1 ESDVISAGAT
11 LLLVAAVFQLFDGL
25 QVVATGALRGAGNT
39 RIPMLANFVGY
50 WVIGLP
56 LGAFLCFKM
65 KMGAVGMW
73 LGLCLALVLIGS
85 ALLAVWQT
93 VIKDLTVTRSAASGL

>member
-1 ESDVISAGAT
+1 
-11 LLLVAAVFQLFDGL
+11 VFQLFDGL

-39 RIPMLANFVGY
+39 RIPMLANFIGY

-65 KMGAVGMW
+65 KWGAVGMW

-85 ALLAVWQT
+85 ALLAVWET
-93 VIKDLTVTRSAASGL
+93 EIKKLTITRSTATGV

>member
-1 ESDVISAGAT
+1 
-11 LLLVAAVFQLFDGL
+11 VFQLFDGL

-65 KMGAVGMW
+65 QMGAVGMW

-85 ALLAVWQT
+85 ALLAVWQAE
-93 VIKDLTVTRSAASGL
+93 IKRLTIARSKATGV

>member
-1 ESDVISAGAT
+1 
-11 LLLVAAVFQLFDGL
+11 
-25 QVVATGALRGAGNT
+25 
-39 RIPMLANFVGY
+39 
-50 WVIGLP
+50 VIGLP

-85 ALLAVWQT
+85 ALLAVWQAQ
-93 VIKDLTVTRSAASGL
+93 IKKLTVTRSTAA

>member
-1 ESDVISAGAT
+1 
-11 LLLVAAVFQLFDGL
+11 VFQLFDGL

-73 LGLCLALVLIGS
+73 LGLCLALVLIGT
-85 ALLAVWQT
+85 ALLAVWQAE
-93 VIKDLTVTRSAASGL
+93 IKRLIVTRSTASGL